1 MSIQHLLHI
10 DRTLCA
16 VSCQSKK
23 RILETISQVVASQLE
38 DVAQAEVLTSL
49 VGREK
54 MGSTGIGK
62 GIAIPHGRLANIN
75 EVIAV
80 VLTTQ
85 PGVDFDAVD
94 NQPVDIFFALL
105 VPEEQIEGHLQTL
118 AAIAARLNDERIVSE
133 VRAATNP
140 QQIIDA
146 LQS

>member
-1 MSIQHLLHI
+1 MSVQDLLNI

-23 RILETISQVVASQLE
+23 RILETISQVVASELE
-38 DVAQAEVLTSL
+38 DVPQAEVLASL

-62 GIAIPHGRLANIN
+62 GIAIPHGRLANID

-85 PGVDFDAVD
+85 PGVEFDAVD
-94 NQPVDIFFALL
+94 NEPVDIFFALL
-105 VPEEQIEGHLQTL
+105 VPEDQIEGHLQTL
-118 AAIAARLNDERIVSE
+118 AMIAAKLNDEVIVNRIRS
-133 VRAATNP
+133 ATNP

-146 LQS
+146 LI